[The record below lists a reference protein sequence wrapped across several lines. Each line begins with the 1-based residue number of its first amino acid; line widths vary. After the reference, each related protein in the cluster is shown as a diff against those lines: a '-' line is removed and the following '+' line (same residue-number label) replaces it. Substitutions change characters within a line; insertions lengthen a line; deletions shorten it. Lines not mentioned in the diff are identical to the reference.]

1 MIEINENEIKEI
13 SLNIK
18 TIVIDSEEIEPDADE
33 VVNLLQRVFD
43 GETVSEEEIDDV
55 FGEESKT
62 EIELCTVAEMYLN
75 KEGSIEISYVENED
89 DEQSKTNSKIIFS
102 PSEPGLVIMTKDGAM
117 NAVLSFEEGKQ
128 HICTYDTPFMPIKV
142 YVDSKVVDN
151 RLMTDGELRLNYTLN
166 LNDNEPQ
173 HFSVEVKIKEEPQDL
188 LKELLS

>member
-1 MIEINENEIKEI
+1 MIEINGNEIKEI
-13 SLNIK
+13 SLKIK
-18 TIVIDSEEIEPDADE
+18 TIVIDSEEIEPDAE
-33 VVNLLQRVFD
+33 EMVNLLQRVFD
-43 GETVSEEEIDDV
+43 GETVSEKEIDDV
-55 FGEESKT
+55 FGEESET
-62 EIELCTVAEMYLN
+62 EIELFTEAEMYLN

-89 DEQSKTNSKIIFS
+89 DEQLKTNSKIIFS

>member
-13 SLNIK
+13 SLKIK
-18 TIVIDSEEIEPDADE
+18 TIVIDSEEIEPDAE
-33 VVNLLQRVFD
+33 EMVNLLQRVFD
-43 GETVSEEEIDDV
+43 GETVSEKEIDDV
-55 FGEESKT
+55 FGEESET
-62 EIELCTVAEMYLN
+62 EIELFTEAEMYLN

-89 DEQSKTNSKIIFS
+89 DEQLKTNSKIIFS

>member
-1 MIEINENEIKEI
+1 MIEIKENEIKDI
-13 SLNIK
+13 SLKIK
-18 TIVIDSEEIEPDADE
+18 TIVIDSEEIEPDAEE
-33 VVNLLQRVFD
+33 VVSLLQRVFD
-43 GETVSEEEIDDV
+43 GETVSEQEIDDV

-75 KEGSIEISYVENED
+75 KEGNIEIDYIENED
-89 DEQSKTNSKIIFS
+89 DEQLKTNSKIIFS
-102 PSEPGLVIMTKDGAM
+102 PSEPGLVIMSKDGAM

-142 YVDSKVVDN
+142 YVDAKVVDN

>member
-1 MIEINENEIKEI
+1 MIEIKENEIKDI
-13 SLNIK
+13 SLKIK
-18 TIVIDSEEIEPDADE
+18 TIVIDSEEIEPDAEE
-33 VVNLLQRVFD
+33 VVSLLQRVFD
-43 GETVSEEEIDDV
+43 GETVSEQEIDDV

-89 DEQSKTNSKIIFS
+89 DEQLKTNSKIIFS

-142 YVDSKVVDN
+142 YVDAKVVDN

-173 HFSVEVKIKEEPQDL
+173 HFIVEVKIKEEEQDF

>member
-1 MIEINENEIKEI
+1 MIEIKENEIKDI
-13 SLNIK
+13 SLKIK

-43 GETVSEEEIDDV
+43 GETVSEQEIDDV

-89 DEQSKTNSKIIFS
+89 DEQLKTNSKIIFS

-142 YVDSKVVDN
+142 YVDAKVVDN
-151 RLMTDGELRLNYTLN
+151 RLMTDGELRLNYTLH

>member
-1 MIEINENEIKEI
+1 MIEIKENEIKDI
-13 SLNIK
+13 SLKIK
-18 TIVIDSEEIEPDADE
+18 TIVIDSEEIEPDAE
-33 VVNLLQRVFD
+33 EMVNLLQRVFD

-55 FGEESKT
+55 FGEESET
-62 EIELCTVAEMYLN
+62 EIELCTEAEMYFN

-89 DEQSKTNSKIIFS
+89 YEKLKKNSKIIFS

>member
-1 MIEINENEIKEI
+1 MIEINENEIKDI
-13 SLNIK
+13 SLKIK
-18 TIVIDSEEIEPDADE
+18 TVVIDSEGIDATAED
-33 VVNLLQRVFD
+33 VVGLLSRIFD
-43 GETVSEEEIDDV
+43 GENVSEDEINDIIGKD
-55 FGEESKT
+55 ESS
-62 EIELCTVAEMYLN
+62 EIELCT
-75 KEGSIEISYVENED
+75 EGELAVNREGCVEISYVENED
-89 DEQSKTNSKIIFS
+89 DEEIRTHSKIIFS